1 MHVMLF
7 QNTTTIIH
15 ILSTGTDGNSLRKAC
30 RLSQNPPCPRAF
42 DVNNKK
48 RVRLWSSWITPVERQ
63 TSSQLT
69 PSSISVWDGFWYVA
83 SRLST
88 WPSYVSCRV
97 PASMSKG
104 MVAERNTVTL
114 KTSKSDVSVFD
125 ILSNKSQTSLFGMI
139 AAKSTMLSPSIK
151 DVESYT

>member
-1 MHVMLF
+1 
-7 QNTTTIIH
+7 
-15 ILSTGTDGNSLRKAC
+15 
-30 RLSQNPPCPRAF
+30 
-42 DVNNKK
+42 
-48 RVRLWSSWITPVERQ
+48 
-63 TSSQLT
+63 
-69 PSSISVWDGFWYVA
+69 
-83 SRLST
+83 
-88 WPSYVSCRV
+88 
-97 PASMSKG
+97 MSKG